1 MLQEAA
7 IAGVVVVVVEVE
19 TVEMMVAL
27 AVEVVV
33 VRQAVMVTQM
43 GGEVEAKKGSV
54 VVETVTI
61 GIRAL
66 EEGLQK
72 IPVSLGSFLEIS
84 VQKEVLQ

>member
-1 MLQEAA
+1 M
-7 IAGVVVVVVEVE
+7 VRVEVE
-19 TVEMMVAL
+19 SVEMMVAM

-43 GGEVEAKKGSV
+43 GGEVRAKKGSM

-66 EEGLQK
+66 EEGLQE
-72 IPVSLGSFLEIS
+72 IPISLGSFLENS
-84 VQKEVLQ
+84 VQREILQ

>member
-1 MLQEAA
+1 MLQEAT
-7 IAGVVVVVVEVE
+7 IAGVVVVGVEVE
-19 TVEMMVAL
+19 SVEMMM

-33 VRQAVMVTQM
+33 VRQALMVTQM
-43 GGEVEAKKGSV
+43 GGEVKAKKGSM

-66 EEGLQK
+66 EEGLQE

-84 VQKEVLQ
+84 MQREVIQ

>member
-1 MLQEAA
+1 MV
-7 IAGVVVVVVEVE
+7 GVEVE
-19 TVEMMVAL
+19 SVEMMM

-33 VRQAVMVTQM
+33 VRQALMVTQM
-43 GGEVEAKKGSV
+43 GGEVKAKKGSM

-66 EEGLQK
+66 EEGLQE

-84 VQKEVLQ
+84 MQREVIQ